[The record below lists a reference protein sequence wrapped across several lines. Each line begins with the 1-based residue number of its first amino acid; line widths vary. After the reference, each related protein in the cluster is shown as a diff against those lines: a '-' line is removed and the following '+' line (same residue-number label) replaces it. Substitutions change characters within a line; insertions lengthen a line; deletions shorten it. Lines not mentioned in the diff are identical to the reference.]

1 MKGLSS
7 VAQVTMFPKPSVGTV
22 EQTITHHQPGRVK
35 FQASY
40 WPARLYQPDYPLA
53 VFPGERVRIV
63 GRQGIT
69 LLVVAVS
76 SIS

>member
-1 MKGLSS
+1 MKVSS
-7 VAQVTMFPKPSVGTV
+7 AAQITMFPKPSIGTV
-22 EQTITHHQPGRVK
+22 EQTITHHQSGRVK

-40 WPARLYQPDYPLA
+40 WPARLYQSDSPPA
-53 VFPGERVRIV
+53 VFPGERVKVV

-76 SIS
+76 SLS

>member
-7 VAQVTMFPKPSVGTV
+7 AAQITMFPTPSMGTV
-22 EQTITHHQPGRVK
+22 EQTITHRQSGRVK

-40 WPARLYQPDYPLA
+40 WPARLYQPDCPPA
-53 VFPGERVRIV
+53 VFPGERVKVV

-76 SIS
+76 SLS